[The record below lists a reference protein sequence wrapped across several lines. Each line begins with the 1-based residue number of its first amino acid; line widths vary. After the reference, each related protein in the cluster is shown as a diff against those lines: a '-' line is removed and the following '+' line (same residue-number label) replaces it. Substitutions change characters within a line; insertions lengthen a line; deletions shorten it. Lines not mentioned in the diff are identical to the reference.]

1 LVQYPDGVICFIEE
15 ATTQTFC
22 ERKWPKNEKNK
33 NKKSKLENISKKL
46 VDKSL
51 EKTGCHQKSVRMTL
65 YCSHTVMVGVLPCK
79 AGTI

>member
-1 LVQYPDGVICFIEE
+1 MELFVSSKKPQHKHFVRGNGQKTKKIK
-15 ATTQTFC
+15 
-22 ERKWPKNEKNK
+22 R